1 MSDRLAGD
9 VAVVT
14 GGGAGIG
21 EAACLRFAGE
31 GAHVVAVDWDG
42 EAARETAETIEDAG
56 GPAALGV
63 ETDVSDE
70 AAVEAMADAVAEEF
84 GRVDVLVNNAGI
96 RVDPKPLTEADE
108 ASWDEILGVNLKGY
122 AFCAKHLIPLMADG
136 GEAGPG
142 DEGKSGNGGGGGET
156 GSRDGGSVVNVAS
169 IGASWARPGWTQYD
183 ATKGAIV
190 SMTQDMACDHAE
202 QGIRVNAVSPGWVIT
217 DYHVG
222 DRTGEAAEQ
231 FVEEN
236 TTRGGHDGNILKRA
250 ATPDE
255 LADAMLF
262 LASEESSFMT
272 GVNVPVDGGA
282 SVA

>member
-1 MSDRLAGD
+1 M
-9 VAVVT
+9 VT

-21 EAACLRFAGE
+21 EAACLRFAEE

-42 EAARETAETIEDAG
+42 DAAQETAETIEDAG
-56 GPAALGV
+56 GPTALGV

-70 AAVEAMADAVAEEF
+70 AAVEAMADTVAAEF

-108 ASWDEILGVNLKGY
+108 ASWDRILGVNLKGY
-122 AFCAKHLIPLMADG
+122 AFCAKHLIPLMAESDG
-136 GEAGPG
+136 
-142 DEGKSGNGGGGGET
+142 SGSDDT
-156 GSRDGGSVVNVAS
+156 GRDGGSVVNVAS
-169 IGASWARPGWTQYD
+169 IGASWARPEWAQYD

-190 SMTQDMACDHAE
+190 SMTQDMACDHAD
-202 QGIRVNAVSPGWVIT
+202 QGIRVNALSPGWVIT

-222 DRTGEAAEQ
+222 DRTGEEAER
-231 FVEEN
+231 FIEEN
-236 TTRGGHDGNILKRA
+236 TTRGGHEGNILQRA
-250 ATPDE
+250 AKPEE

-262 LASEESSFMT
+262 LASEESSFVT

-282 SVA
+282 SVV